1 MDTHEYPWACTRD
14 WNSQALIGR
23 SWISGS
29 ESLHVEVRD
38 HEAKTI
44 SRNRFKWIPTSATN
58 SHSKSIRSRQA
69 RGFKR
74 DSSHLEARGFKRDTS
89 HLEARGFKRDASH
102 LEPRSFKRTFVDMFP
117 EFLDFQK
124 QFTKRKGGGVIEY
137 CLFSPSPPVSISN
150 GFVFQIRCKILHKH
164 WANLKTY
171 TGVYFG
177 KYPSQKRKGV
187 VW

>member
-1 MDTHEYPWACTRD
+1 MSLALFSCELGSIAVKPDLAIVSRESYIGLVIGVGSGWAEHPRISKDIYGNPQLSIAMDTHEYPWACTRD

-58 SHSKSIRSRQA
+58 SHSKSVRSRQA

-74 DSSHLEARGFKRDTS
+74 DTPHLEARGFKRDTS

-102 LEPRSFKRTFVDMFP
+102 LESRSFKRHAGCISIG
-117 EFLDFQK
+117 
-124 QFTKRKGGGVIEY
+124 TK
-137 CLFSPSPPVSISN
+137 
-150 GFVFQIRCKILHKH
+150 
-164 WANLKTY
+164 ALKWTRS
-171 TGVYFG
+171 F
-177 KYPSQKRKGV
+177 
-187 VW
+187 